1 MNKETIK
8 DLGVNVCRFVVALTF
23 VFSGYV
29 KAVDPIGTQYKLND
43 YLAAVNLEGT
53 VPDYLTLS
61 ASVLLAAVELSLGIL
76 LLFAIPGALAGTR
89 LLQTLDAATVRRL
102 FGGML
107 ILTGGSALWRELRT
121 ARRARQG
128 KEGHGLNL

>member
-1 MNKETIK
+1 MTKRLMNKETIK
-8 DLGVNVCRFVVALTF
+8 DIGVNVCRFVVALTF

-43 YLAAVNLEGT
+43 YLAAVNLEGS

-76 LLFAIPGALAGTR
+76 LLFAIR
-89 LLQTLDAATVRRL
+89 RRL
-102 FGGML
+102 VSKL
-107 ILTGGSALWRELRT
+107 ILAFMTVMT
-121 ARRARQG
+121 AITVWIAIADPVKDCG
-128 KEGHGLNL
+128 

>member
-8 DLGVNVCRFVVALTF
+8 DIGVNVCRFVVALTF

-43 YLAAVNLEGT
+43 YLAAVNLEGA

-61 ASVLLAAVELSLGIL
+61 ASVPSPGPSTRMSAQETLASDRTRKLLSES
-76 LLFAIPGALAGTR
+76 
-89 LLQTLDAATVRRL
+89 
-102 FGGML
+102 
-107 ILTGGSALWRELRT
+107 
-121 ARRARQG
+121 
-128 KEGHGLNL
+128 